1 MGYQISSNENISC
14 LLSFILVYFF
24 MAKLGPAYPGSSVG
38 GPEGVSQ
45 PSMSSRHSSM
55 LGGAKEADMSGY
67 RGHPSAGAHYGGQ
80 YSSVYSSAGL
90 SSGQQVCILLG
101 FDFP

>member
-1 MGYQISSNENISC
+1 MKIFLVLS
-14 LLSFILVYFF
+14 SFILVYIF

-38 GPEGVSQ
+38 GPEGASQ

-90 SSGQQVCILLG
+90 SSGQQVSG
-101 FDFP
+101 FYLCLIFHNDKKK